1 MTKHD
6 SIPSYVTNKAVKCIV
21 DIAASDWPHFYPDFF
36 TNLLELL
43 RRKETL
49 ILGLNMLLITSEE
62 LATPRD
68 NVSSSRKEELRKMLN
83 SQVPIILSTMAW
95 VLESLMSYFRSREYS
110 SGETQ
115 NLTTGSST
123 TPPPSPSPSLAGTN
137 DDSSSDSS
145 DPMMS
150 STFTQSL
157 LHVATNKL
165 ALHVNP
171 PEERIVEAAIIALK
185 SLTHLFTWVP
195 LTTVI
200 TARLLASIFHFV
212 TLGFHCSNRLMG
224 AGQDVYN
231 ELGILAMATINEIIY
246 RHCVPID
253 FEEFLLQMFQN
264 TFELLQLLVN
274 PVEGDNSVKP
284 RLLCLDDQ

>member
-1 MTKHD
+1 M
-6 SIPSYVTNKAVKCIV
+6 
-21 DIAASDWPHFYPDFF
+21 DIASSDWPHFYPDFF

-68 NVSSSRKEELRKMLN
+68 NVSSSRKEELKKLLN

-95 VLESLMSYFRSREYS
+95 VLESLMSYFRCRETSRE
-110 SGETQ
+110 Q
-115 NLTTGSST
+115 NVSTGSA

-137 DDSSSDSS
+137 DESSSDSS

-157 LHVATNKL
+157 LHVATNRL
-165 ALHVNP
+165 ALHLSP
-171 PEERIVEAAIIALK
+171 PEASIVEASALALK
-185 SLTHLFTWVP
+185 CLTHLFTWVP

-212 TLGFHCSNRLMG
+212 TLGFHCTKVKKNNSK
-224 AGQDVYN
+224 
-231 ELGILAMATINEIIY
+231 
-246 RHCVPID
+246 
-253 FEEFLLQMFQN
+253 
-264 TFELLQLLVN
+264 TF
-274 PVEGDNSVKP
+274 
-284 RLLCLDDQ
+284 